1 MNFPETA
8 KRIGSKTLQTAKKVL
23 AFFSRHQWFLCL
35 TVGLLLNFIIECL
48 HRHSFAGGVLHVV
61 GSPLP
66 FLFNALV
73 ISTVMAIC
81 SLFKRRYFLY
91 CLFGAL
97 FLGFGIANCVL
108 LLLRVTPLEWADLQI
123 VKISLITKYLN
134 WFAISL
140 IVIALLG
147 AVVALVIL
155 FIKMPKAKV
164 NYFKEGVSASIFVVV
179 LVVSLFTFRAT
190 DILLSSHTKNL
201 ANAYKQ
207 YGFNY
212 CFLCSV
218 FDLGIDEP
226 TVYTRDDID
235 SITSVTEGKA
245 SQNSTIKENAE
256 ALANGGH
263 PNIIFLQLE
272 TFFDVNHLSNVTFSQ
287 NPIPN
292 FSELHNNFSSGYI
305 GVPSIGAGT
314 ANTEFEIISG
324 MSLDHF
330 GMGEYPYKTVLQTE
344 ACESICYNLKN
355 KGYTNHAI
363 HNNTAVFY
371 DRNLVFSNMG
381 FDTFTSIEYMQDVEY
396 TSTGWAK
403 DSVLLGSI
411 TDCLDST
418 KGSDLVY
425 TITVQ
430 SHGRY
435 PAEYKDELPIEVTG
449 FSEDEDINSE
459 FRYYINQLYE
469 VDQFLGE
476 LLETLKSRDERTVV
490 VMYGDHLPSFEISP
504 EDLEGG
510 DLFRTEYVIW
520 DNFGLEKQ
528 NCNLAAY
535 EIGAHTMGL
544 VGIDEG
550 VLTKLHQN
558 CSDDPQYLEW
568 LRTLEY
574 DMLYG
579 EKFAWGGKE
588 NYPYK
593 TTDLKMGVKDVTI
606 SDVTL
611 NEDGTVTITG
621 EQFTEYSRILVNNK
635 TVDTVF
641 VDNFTVTSEEKLE
654 IVTGDHIA
662 VVQVDNRG
670 NPLSSSKFYLV
681 GGTEEYPTVTEDE
694 NNVIYK
700 PKGFKLS
707 TAIAI
712 IVAGIAVI
720 ALSVTTLTVSLRR
733 RNDRTAKKPEPKI
746 KEE

>member
-1 MNFPETA
+1 MDL
-8 KRIGSKTLQTAKKVL
+8 KRSAKKFGADFWKYTKKV
-23 AFFSRHQWFLCL
+23 FSYLDSHTWLL
-35 TVGLLLNFIIECL
+35 SIVIGVLLNFIIECL
-48 HRHSFAGGVLHVV
+48 HRHSFWQGILHIVQ
-61 GSPLP
+61 SPLP
-66 FLFNALV
+66 FLFNSLV

-91 CLFGAL
+91 SFFAAL

-108 LLLRVTPLEWADLQI
+108 LALRVTPLEWADLQI

-134 WFAISL
+134 VFQIIL
-140 IVIALLG
+140 IVLAIVGAL
-147 AVVALVIL
+147 AALVVL
-155 FIKMPKAKV
+155 FIKCRKAKI
-164 NYFKEGVSASIFVVV
+164 NYLREGITAGAFAAV
-179 LVVSLFTFRAT
+179 LVISLFSFRAA
-190 DILLSSHTKNL
+190 DILLASHTKNL

-226 TVYTRDDID
+226 PVYTKDDVD
-235 SITSVTEGKA
+235 SITKVTEAEAAANEEVKA
-245 SQNSTIKENAE
+245 NAE
-256 ALANGGH
+256 ALAGKNK

-272 TFFDVNHLSNVTFSQ
+272 TFFDVNHLSNVRFSED
-287 NPIPN
+287 PIPN
-292 FSELHNNFSSGYI
+292 FSKLHKQYSSGYL

-344 ACESICYNLKN
+344 PSESICYDLKSN
-355 KGYTNHAI
+355 GYFNHAI

-371 DRNLVFSNMG
+371 DRNLVFSNLG
-381 FDTFTSIEYMQDVEY
+381 FDTFTSIEYMQDVEF

-403 DSVLLGSI
+403 DNVLLGCI
-411 TDCLDST
+411 NDCLDST
-418 KGSDLVY
+418 DGSDMIY

-435 PAEYKDELPIEVTG
+435 PAEYEDELSVDVTG
-449 FSEDEDINSE
+449 FSEDEAINSE
-459 FRYYINQLYE
+459 FKYYVNQLKE
-469 VDQFLGE
+469 VDAFLGE
-476 LLETLKSRDERTVV
+476 LLESLKARDEHTVV
-490 VMYGDHLPSFEISP
+490 VMYGDHLPSFDIYP

-510 DLFRTEYVIW
+510 DLFQTEYVIW
-520 DNFGLEKQ
+520 DNFSLHKNDG
-528 NCNLAAY
+528 NMAAY
-535 EIGAHTMGL
+535 QIGAHVMEL
-544 VGIDEG
+544 VGIDDG

-558 CSDDPQYLEW
+558 CSDREEYLEW
-568 LRTLEY
+568 LRVLEY

-579 EKFAWGGKE
+579 EKYAWGGKE

-606 SDVTL
+606 SDVTV
-611 NEDGTVTITG
+611 NDDGTVTVTG
-621 EQFTEYSRILVNNK
+621 TQFTDHSRILLNDN

-641 VDNFTVTSEEKLE
+641 VDNFTIMSESPLE
-654 IVTGDHIA
+654 IVTGDHLA
-662 VVQVDNRG
+662 VVQVDNGG
-670 NPLSSSKFYLV
+670 NPLSSSKYYLI
-681 GGTEEYPTVTEDE
+681 GGTEEEPTVTEGKD
-694 NNVIYK
+694 NIIYK

-720 ALSVTTLTVSLRR
+720 SLCATVMTVTLKRR
-733 RNDRTAKKPEPKI
+733 KDSKPNADSEKT
-746 KEE
+746 K